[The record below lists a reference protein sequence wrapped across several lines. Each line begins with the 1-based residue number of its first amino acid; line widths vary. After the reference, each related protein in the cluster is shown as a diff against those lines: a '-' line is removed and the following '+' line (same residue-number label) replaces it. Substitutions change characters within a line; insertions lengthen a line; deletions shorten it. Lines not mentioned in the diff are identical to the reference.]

1 MNINNHSKNKKGKYL
16 KIVITFLVFAFIIYV
31 GYDGLSN
38 KGKIDYKRDRN
49 KTVLTIDG
57 ENITFSDIAYYFLRK
72 ERDIEEEALIYNPS
86 APKDFWNTQ
95 KHGIILSAKVKKETL
110 ELIIHDAIIYK
121 LAKENKVELNLKE
134 QEYFSDKRKD
144 FWDDLYEE
152 QLENLYTT
160 RANVNIA
167 MKKTAIAQKYQKML
181 AEKKKIS
188 YARLSYGGDIYEN
201 MLKEHKVRVNKR
213 LWNRVIM
220 GKVTLRHHKVNFV
233 HKILN

>member
-1 MNINNHSKNKKGKYL
+1 M
-16 KIVITFLVFAFIIYV
+16 
-31 GYDGLSN
+31 
-38 KGKIDYKRDRN
+38 
-49 KTVLTIDG
+49 
-57 ENITFSDIAYYFLRK
+57 
-72 ERDIEEEALIYNPS
+72 
-86 APKDFWNTQ
+86 
-95 KHGIILSAKVKKETL
+95 SAKVKKETL

-220 GKVTLRHHKVNFV
+220 GEVTLRHHKVNFV